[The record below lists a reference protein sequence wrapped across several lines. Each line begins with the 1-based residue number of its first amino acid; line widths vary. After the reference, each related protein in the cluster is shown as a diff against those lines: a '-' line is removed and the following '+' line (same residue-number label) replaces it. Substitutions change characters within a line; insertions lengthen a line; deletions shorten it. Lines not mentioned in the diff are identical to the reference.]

1 MKNYLGPLKY
11 ILPMLAAFLVP
22 QAAHGN
28 SLTLTSQALA
38 DGFTLTTFA
47 TTNPGYTGCCN
58 GPFGIAVTNNGS
70 IYVSTGSGTSY
81 VFSDADGQTPAS
93 ALFTRTSNS
102 VGSAFATINGN
113 AYGVQNGHFV
123 EFNNDGSVNHTL
135 TGVAPGPQEGMWG
148 NPVDGHIISASSSG
162 LIDIDPLANG
172 GLGSFRVINATL
184 FPDGVT
190 VSPDGK
196 TAYVEISGTIQAYS
210 VADGS
215 LLATY
220 INFGPLSSPDG
231 AGVITS
237 MNNLDGDLIVNF
249 NGNGVNTG
257 GIGLIDPTTSIFTVL
272 ATGGTRGDYVSPDT
286 NNGSLFLD
294 YSDTVERLTC
304 GPNCSIGSTAPV
316 NTSTVPEPGTLS
328 LLGAGI
334 SVLGIAARSRRKTT
348 VIM

>member
-1 MKNYLGPLKY
+1 MNRYLRSLKY
-11 ILPMLAAFLVP
+11 ILPMLAAFVVP

-28 SLTLTSQALA
+28 SLTLTSQAIA
-38 DGFTLTTFA
+38 DGFTLSTFA

-70 IYVSTGSGTSY
+70 IYVSTGSGPSY
-81 VFSDADGQTPAS
+81 VFSDTDGQTPGS

-102 VGSAFATINGN
+102 VGSAFATIDGN

-123 EFNNDGSVNHTL
+123 EFNNDGTVNHTL
-135 TGVAPGPQEGMWG
+135 TGITPGPQEGMWG
-148 NPVDGHIISASSSG
+148 NPVDGHIIAASSAG

-172 GLGSFRVINATL
+172 GLGSFRIINATI

-190 VSPDGK
+190 VSPDGQ

-210 VADGS
+210 VATGA

-220 INFGPLSSPDG
+220 SNFGPLSSPDG
-231 AGVITS
+231 SGVITS
-237 MNNLDGDLIVNF
+237 MNNLDGDIIVNF

-257 GIGLIDPTTSIFTVL
+257 GIGLIDPTTSAFTVL

-294 YSDTVERLTC
+294 DSYTVERLTC
-304 GPNCSIGSTAPV
+304 GTNCRIGSTAPV
-316 NTSTVPEPGTLS
+316 AASTVPEPGTLA
-328 LLGAGI
+328 LFGAGI
-334 SVLGIAARSRRKTT
+334 SVLGAAARRLRKNP
-348 VIM
+348 